1 MNSTS
6 HAGAAAELFAC
17 QYFLGQGLEVFRN
30 VAASGPVDL
39 FIFNKNNCK
48 AVPVDIKSL
57 RTPYYRVDGT
67 LSIGQKATFRDDGV
81 WQLVYI
87 HGEDSLRVPE
97 GFWLALGME

>member
-6 HAGAAAELFAC
+6 HTGAAGELFAC

-30 VAASGPVDL
+30 VAPSGPADL
-39 FIFNKNNCK
+39 FVYNKHNCK

-67 LSIGQKATFRDDGV
+67 LSLGTKPIFRDDGV
-81 WQLVYI
+81 WQIVYI
-87 HGEDSLRVPE
+87 HGEDSLRVPD
-97 GFWLALGME
+97 GFWLALDME